1 MDILQFHTL
10 FLPQFQV
17 PLIFQ
22 FSSIAASIS
31 SEREPLADVTTTDKE
46 VKVIAVMPGVN
57 KENIKVNVYDNSLEV
72 TTIQNSK
79 INLLVTYIGG
89 SSKGNPLGWPKE
101 LPMDYR
107 LFLTNSL

>member
-46 VKVIAVMPGVN
+46 VKVIAEMPGVN

-72 TTIQNSK
+72 TTTGTEERKYREVIEIPAETDIETAKSAYK
-79 INLLVTYIGG
+79 IEYL
-89 SSKGNPLGWPKE
+89 K
-101 LPMDYR
+101 
-107 LFLTNSL
+107 